1 MNENNNAK
9 RRSEEGGKQNTK
21 NASQNNNHQREEYTI
36 ELQAQSSEQ
45 SKNHKNMERHMHT
58 CEDAQI
64 NHMKILLTKQS
75 ITRKPLKVGKR
86 EKCNLDKCQN

>member
-1 MNENNNAK
+1 MK
-9 RRSEEGGKQNTK
+9 TLMLKGDQRREGNKTLKMQVKIITTK
-21 NASQNNNHQREEYTI
+21 EKSNTI

-45 SKNHKNMERHMHT
+45 SKNHKNMESHMHT

-75 ITRKPLKVGKR
+75 IT
-86 EKCNLDKCQN
+86 